1 MKPEAWIAIYA
12 AVVATSA
19 LLLNFRS
26 WFEAGPR
33 LHLSLM
39 IDGMTIGGGPDL
51 DEENLIILTVTNR
64 GREPT
69 MIVNMVLFK
78 MESWYQRWAIR
89 PLKNYVIPNPQLK
102 GYPPNVPS
110 DLDPSKKWTGAIRQ
124 RPDILPDIHNGT
136 YYVGV
141 YTSHRNRPYLKL
153 IPKRKQSLT
162 ATAEKL
168 TQPT

>member
-89 PLKNYVIPNPQLK
+89 PLKNYVIPNPQIEGIPAQRAVGFRSVEK
-102 GYPPNVPS
+102 MDRRNPTAPRHTSRYP
-110 DLDPSKKWTGAIRQ
+110 
-124 RPDILPDIHNGT
+124 
-136 YYVGV
+136 
-141 YTSHRNRPYLKL
+141 
-153 IPKRKQSLT
+153 
-162 ATAEKL
+162 
-168 TQPT
+168 